1 MSIMDIIL
9 KMPCW
14 YVVTMIIFTL
24 FYTIRGVVYFKVFG
38 TNGLSRIQKLIIEY
52 IQEVLFKVIIT
63 ISSFISLYLSFYILS
78 LQKESFNEISTGTS
92 ALIIFLFMWGIIGI
106 SGYLTH
112 LITVGKLPH

>member
-1 MSIMDIIL
+1 MSIIDIII

-14 YVVTMIIFTL
+14 YVVIMIIFTL

-38 TNGLSRIQKLIIEY
+38 TGDLSRIQKLIIEY

-78 LQKESFNEISTGTS
+78 LQKEPFNEISTGTS
-92 ALIIFLFMWGIIGI
+92 TLIIFLFMWGIIGI

-112 LITVGKLPH
+112 LITVGKLPR

>member
-1 MSIMDIIL
+1 MSIIDIIL
-9 KMPCW
+9 KMPCL
-14 YVVTMIIFTL
+14 YIATMIVLTL
-24 FYTIRGVVYFKVFG
+24 YYAIRGVLYIKKLGNADVF
-38 TNGLSRIQKLIIEY
+38 IDY

-63 ISSFISLYLSFYILS
+63 ISSFISLYLSIYILS
-78 LQKESFNEISTGTS
+78 MQKEPFNEISAGTA